1 MIHTINRVY
10 NKGLKMK
17 INITKATLLE
27 GIQIIS
33 SGVSARTT
41 LPILHNFLM
50 EAAGGKLKLVRTDME
65 MATVHYIPAEIE
77 EEGSLT
83 IPLKEFSDIIK
94 NLPDDKEIT
103 LHTDENNKCHIKS
116 GKSKFWVIGT
126 PTAEYPKIPT
136 VERQNSIVLDP
147 LVLQQMIEKT
157 AFSAST
163 QETRYILNG
172 LLWHNTADK
181 FEIVATDGGRLAI
194 AQHAAL
200 AGSKEFKII
209 IPTKVLTEVCR
220 YIGIAKPDKDTKIEV
235 NVTDNQVSFLM
246 NETTFIS
253 RLIEG
258 NFPNYN
264 QVIPN
269 KKNLSFEVGTKD
281 LLASI
286 RRAALCA
293 GDFGSVVKYKLEDN
307 KLIISSNSQNM
318 DFTDELPITYTQEPF
333 DTAFKPQFI
342 IDVLKNINTEKVSF
356 SFVNAAQPVL
366 VEPVGEKIFKYVI
379 MPMRA

>member
-1 MIHTINRVY
+1 
-10 NKGLKMK
+10 MK
-17 INITKATLLE
+17 INITKTTLLE

-33 SGVSARTT
+33 SGVSSRTT

-65 MATVHYIPAEIE
+65 MATVHYIPAEIV
-77 EEGSLT
+77 EEGSIT

-94 NLPDDKEIT
+94 NLADDKEIT
-103 LHTDENNKCHIKS
+103 LSTDENNKCHIKS

-126 PTAEYPKIPT
+126 PMAEYPAIPT
-136 VERQNSIVLDP
+136 VERQNSIVLEP
-147 LVLQQMIEKT
+147 LVLQKMIEKT

-172 LLWHNTADK
+172 LLWNNMADK

-194 AQHAAL
+194 AQHEAL
-200 AGSKEFKII
+200 PNSQEFKII

-235 NVTDNQVSFLM
+235 NVSKNQVSFLM

-264 QVIPN
+264 QVIPT
-269 KKNLSFEVGTKD
+269 KKNISFEVFTKE
-281 LLASI
+281 LLAST

-293 GDFGSVVKYKLEDN
+293 GEFGSVVKYKLEDN
-307 KLIISSNSQNM
+307 KLTVSSNSQNM
-318 DFTDELPITYTQEPF
+318 DFTDELPITYTQEVF
-333 DTAFKPQFI
+333 EAAFKPQYI
-342 IDVLKNINTEKVSF
+342 IDVLKTIESEKVSF
-356 SFVNAAQPVL
+356 SFVNASQPVL
-366 VEPVGEKIFKYVI
+366 VEPQADKIFKYVI